1 GRAPVSDSVVV
12 MKPVELDA
20 PSPGEFPGLEAFFA
34 ENRTTLG
41 GLEGDRGLLTAGRAC
56 RDGFHSLAS
65 DGAGRTTGPL
75 PFARLTALWFVLE
88 VLVGEEL
95 LFSRRPNELRTAVNA
110 LKDPILELHRSL
122 PRRVGRRSPR
132 AHSSSRRSFLRLR
145 FLARACFAL
154 RLSPG
159 FK

>member
-1 GRAPVSDSVVV
+1 
-12 MKPVELDA
+12 MKPVKLDA
-20 PSPGEFPGLEAFFA
+20 SSPGEFPGLEALFA
-34 ENRTTLG
+34 EHRTSLCG
-41 GLEGDRGLLTAGRAC
+41 PEGDRCLLAAGRAR
-56 RDGFHSLAS
+56 RDGFHPFAS
-65 DGAGRTTGPL
+65 DGSSRTAGPFS
-75 PFARLTALWFVLE
+75 FARLTPLGFVLE

-95 LFSRRPNELRTAVNA
+95 LFSRRPDELRAAVHA

-122 PRRVGRRSPR
+122 PRRVGRRHPGASY
-132 AHSSSRRSFLRLR
+132 SSSRRSFLRLR